1 MSERLQA
8 TVYGLV
14 LALGIGWTFYIGKS
28 VTVPIVFSVLV
39 VYVIVG
45 LTRVLFS
52 LPLAGRFLP
61 LQLGY
66 LLSRNGQI

>member
-1 MSERLQA
+1 MSERFQA

-14 LALGIGWTFYIGKS
+14 LALGIGWTLYIGKS
-28 VTVPIVFSVLV
+28 VIAPIVFSVLV

-45 LTRVLFS
+45 LACMVLVFAEFDATRHI
-52 LPLAGRFLP
+52 AI
-61 LQLGY
+61 